1 MNSDLAIYTIKLKKQ
16 FKNLIAVDQL
26 DLKIPYGITYGLLG
40 PNGAGKTT
48 TIRIL
53 NSILRPTSG
62 DAFVGG
68 YNVKTQSNEVKYTCG
83 FLPETPSLYD
93 KLTAKEFLEF
103 IGALYYMRDEL
114 IQTRI
119 EQLLS
124 LFKLKNKEYDLI
136 ESYSRGMKQKL
147 CLCSAL
153 IHDPKIIFLDEPTSN
168 LDPATSNMVKNLIIS
183 LVKRADKT
191 LFICTHLLDVAEQL
205 CDIIGFI
212 DNGKLIAEGS
222 PKEIIKRLGVA
233 NLEQAYL
240 QIMNIEEDTD
250 LLTWR
255 ESHK

>member
-1 MNSDLAIYTIKLKKQ
+1 
-16 FKNLIAVDQL
+16 
-26 DLKIPYGITYGLLG
+26 
-40 PNGAGKTT
+40 
-48 TIRIL
+48 
-53 NSILRPTSG
+53 
-62 DAFVGG
+62 
-68 YNVKTQSNEVKYTCG
+68 
-83 FLPETPSLYD
+83 
-93 KLTAKEFLEF
+93 
-103 IGALYYMRDEL
+103 MRDEL

-222 PKEIIKRLGVA
+222 PKEIIKHLGVA